1 MKRLTVKRH
10 LIILFM
16 IWTTVRWNKD
26 CVQALGIYFKA
37 LMLCCSFRLVKIS
50 CEIFESSALKEMPW
64 HFLFFFAI
72 AVSFFFFFIR
82 TIYWKGKKHFVH
94 KVSDN
99 IQSKKM
105 CTSTKYCS
113 WLLKHVQHSKNTDM
127 DVDILAESPPCS
139 ALCNWLSRVVHHELW
154 SWSAAAKFPQDNNC
168 NDHLVRIMSA
178 LCWQE
183 K

>member
-10 LIILFM
+10 LIILFI

-26 CVQALGIYFKA
+26 CVQALCIYFKA
-37 LMLCCSFRLVKIS
+37 LTLYCRFHLVKIS

-64 HFLFFFAI
+64 HFLFLPLLFH
-72 AVSFFFFFIR
+72 FFFIR

-127 DVDILAESPPCS
+127 DVDILQNHLRVL
-139 ALCNWLSRVVHHELW
+139 LCVTDYQGL
-154 SWSAAAKFPQDNNC
+154 FT
-168 NDHLVRIMSA
+168 MSCGA
-178 LCWQE
+178 DVLL
-183 K
+183 

>member
-16 IWTTVRWNKD
+16 IWTTVRWNKET
-26 CVQALGIYFKA
+26 VYKLFAYIL
-37 LMLCCSFRLVKIS
+37 RLWRCAAASVWLKLAVK
-50 CEIFESSALKEMPW
+50 SSSPPHLKEMPW
-64 HFLFFFAI
+64 HFFIYFFCHCCFI
-72 AVSFFFFFIR
+72 FYFIFYFIR
-82 TIYWKGKKHFVH
+82 TIDWKGKKHFVH

-127 DVDILAESPPCS
+127 DVDILQNHLR
-139 ALCNWLSRVVHHELW
+139 ALLCVTDYQGS
-154 SWSAAAKFPQDNNC
+154 FT
-168 NDHLVRIMSA
+168 MSCGA
-178 LCWQE
+178 DVLLQSFHGTTIATII
-183 K
+183 

>member
-10 LIILFM
+10 LIILFI

-26 CVQALGIYFKA
+26 CVQALCIYFKA
-37 LMLCCSFRLVKIS
+37 LTLYCRFHLVKIS
-50 CEIFESSALKEMPW
+50 CEIFESSALQEMPW
-64 HFLFFFAI
+64 HFFFLPLLFH
-72 AVSFFFFFIR
+72 FFFIR

-127 DVDILAESPPCS
+127 DVDILQNHLRVL
-139 ALCNWLSRVVHHELW
+139 LCVTDYQGL
-154 SWSAAAKFPQDNNC
+154 FT
-168 NDHLVRIMSA
+168 MSCGA
-178 LCWQE
+178 DVLL
-183 K
+183 

>member
-1 MKRLTVKRH
+1 MYIFYWRLTVKRH
-10 LIILFM
+10 LIILFI

-26 CVQALGIYFKA
+26 CVQALCIYFKA
-37 LMLCCSFRLVKIS
+37 LTLYCRFNLVKIS

-64 HFLFFFAI
+64 HFFFAI
-72 AVSFFFFFIR
+72 AVSFFFIR

-127 DVDILAESPPCS
+127 DVDILQNHLRVL
-139 ALCNWLSRVVHHELW
+139 LCVTDYQGL
-154 SWSAAAKFPQDNNC
+154 FT
-168 NDHLVRIMSA
+168 MSCGA
-178 LCWQE
+178 DVLL
-183 K
+183 